1 MKKDILAAVTFLTAA
16 LVFYAVQTDG
26 KTDQHFSS
34 GFGCEAAETAIVEK
48 TAPEVQVPVFLDDEV
63 TRDS

>member
-16 LVFYAVQTDG
+16 LLFYAVQTDG
-26 KTDQHFSS
+26 KTDQLFSS

-48 TAPEVQVPVFLDDEV
+48 TAPEVQVPVVLDDAV